1 MEKELSVHKATG
13 EYCRRWLHANGLSPK
28 TIASYSFDLKQFGAF
43 VGTQTTVTE
52 ITIQCIEQWIVALQ
66 TQGYCAS
73 SIRRK
78 IASVRGYFTYYKNR
92 GVIQRSPCEGLR
104 LRLQETR
111 RLTPVIADEDLQTI
125 MEYAQERV
133 KKSEKASF
141 GKRMLALRDRAIIRL
156 LIATGMRVGELVAI
170 CQSRLSLTAGEIR
183 IIGKGNK
190 ERLAF
195 LVDEQD
201 YTQIAEYMVLRIGM
215 QLSHDNVFVNHRG
228 NALTTEG
235 VRRIIKTIAADCN
248 IQSRITPHMF
258 RHTAATRFLENGAD
272 LRVVQV
278 FLGHA
283 SIRSTERYTHVSSS
297 HLRAVIGRCH
307 PLRRNA
313 A

>member
-1 MEKELSVHKATG
+1 MEKELSVHKAIG

-28 TIASYSFDLKQFGAF
+28 TIAAYSLDLKQFGAF
-43 VGTQTTVTE
+43 VDPQTTVAE
-52 ITIQCIEQWIVALQ
+52 ITIQCIEEWMVALQ

-73 SIRRK
+73 SLRRK
-78 IASVRGYFTYYKNR
+78 IASVRGYFTYCKNR
-92 GVIQRSPCEGLR
+92 GVIQRSPCEGLQ

-111 RLTPVIADEDLQTI
+111 RLTPVIADEDLRVLL
-125 MEYAQERV
+125 EYAQERV
-133 KKSEKASF
+133 AKSANASIS
-141 GKRMLALRDRAIIRL
+141 KRMLAFRDRAILRL
-156 LIATGMRVGELVAI
+156 LCATAMRVGELVAI
-170 CQSRLSLTAGEIR
+170 TFGQLSLNEGEIR
-183 IIGKGNK
+183 ILGKGNK

-201 YTQIAEYMVLRIGM
+201 HLQVGEYVALRNGM
-215 QLSHDNVFVNHRG
+215 QLSHDYVFVNHRSD
-228 NALTTEG
+228 ALTTEG
-235 VRRIIKTIAADCN
+235 VRRIIKTMVADCN
-248 IQSRITPHMF
+248 IQRRITPHMF

-283 SIRSTERYTHVSSS
+283 SIRSTERYTHVSGS

-307 PLRRNA
+307 PLRRKA